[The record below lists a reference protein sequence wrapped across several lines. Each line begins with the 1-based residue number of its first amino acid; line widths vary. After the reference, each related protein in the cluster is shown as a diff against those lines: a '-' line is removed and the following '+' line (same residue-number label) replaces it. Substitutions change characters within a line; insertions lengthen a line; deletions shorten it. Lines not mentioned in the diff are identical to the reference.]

1 MTDLTG
7 ENGRR
12 GKGILFVISS
22 TSGGGKTTL
31 IGELLDQLPD
41 LAVSI
46 SHTTRQPRDGEENG
60 VDYNFVSVDEFQRM
74 VGEDEFVEWANV
86 YGEFYGTSGKA
97 IAEMLSTGCDVLL
110 DIDVQGGR
118 QIKERFPESVLIF
131 VIPPHR
137 DELEKRLRDRGTE
150 KPEEIEIRLAEAD
163 KELALIPFYDYAI
176 ANDDLSTATDSLRSI
191 VVAERCVVLRRSE

>member
-7 ENGRR
+7 ENGRK

-31 IGELLDQLPD
+31 IGELLGMLPD
-41 LAVSI
+41 LAVSV
-46 SHTTRQPRDGEENG
+46 SHTTRPPRAGETDGI
-60 VDYNFVSVDEFQRM
+60 DYNFVSTDEFQR
-74 VGEDEFVEWANV
+74 VIGEGEFVEWANV
-86 YGEFYGTSGKA
+86 YGEFYGTTRKVIGEILA
-97 IAEMLSTGCDVLL
+97 TGCDVLL

-131 VIPPHR
+131 VIPPQR
-137 DELEKRLRDRGTE
+137 DELVRRLRERGTE
-150 KPEEIEIRLAEAD
+150 KPEEIEVRLAEAD

-176 ANDDLSTATDSLRSI
+176 ANDDLKTAADTLRCI
-191 VVAERCVVLRRSE
+191 VVAERCGVPRRAE